1 MPRHF
6 SQKGCIVIEVTVLL
20 VDGGYAST
28 AIGAIEV
35 FQSAGLLWE
44 VLRGETAAPR
54 FNVTTAS
61 IDGLATQ
68 PISPVQIAPR
78 CAMRDVRKADLI
90 FVPAMGVDTDTMVR
104 RHAAAIPWL
113 RRWRERG
120 AEIAGVCGGVPLLA
134 EAGLL
139 DGRAATT
146 HWGLVEDYRRR
157 YPQVRW
163 QPEHLITEADGVYC
177 GGGVN
182 ATLDLSLYLVEKHCG
197 HEVAMHCA
205 KSLLIGMPRASQSG
219 FADLPLQVHHED
231 EAIGKAQAWL
241 HKNYAAELR
250 LDELARRLG
259 MSPRNFAR
267 RFKEATGQTPLAY
280 LQRLRMD
287 VAKRFLERGRKRIQ
301 EVSSAVGYDDAL
313 FFREL
318 FKRHT
323 GLAPNQYRRRFGAAL

>member
-1 MPRHF
+1 M
-6 SQKGCIVIEVTVLL
+6 IEVTVLL

-44 VLRGETAAPR
+44 RLRGESAAPR

-61 IDGLATQ
+61 VDGLTTQ
-68 PISPVQIAPR
+68 PVSPVQIAPR
-78 CAMRDVRKADLI
+78 CAMHEVRRADLI
-90 FVPAMGVDTDTMVR
+90 FVPAMGIDTDTMLR
-104 RHAAAIPWL
+104 RHAEAIPWL

-120 AEIAGVCGGVPLLA
+120 AEVAAVCGGVPLLA

-139 DGRAATT
+139 DGRTATT

-163 QPEHLITEADGVYC
+163 QPEHLITDADGVYC

-182 ATLDLSLYLVEKHCG
+182 AALDLSLYLVERHCG
-197 HEVAMHCA
+197 REVAVRCA
-205 KSLLIGMPRASQSG
+205 KALLIDMPRASQAG
-219 FADLPLQVHHED
+219 FADLPLHVRHAD
-231 EAIGKAQAWL
+231 EAIEKAQAWL
-241 HKNYAAELR
+241 HKHYAAEHSV
-250 LDELARRLG
+250 EALARRLG

-267 RFKEATGQTPLAY
+267 RFKNATGQTPLAY
-280 LQRLRMD
+280 IQQLRVD

-323 GLAPNQYRRRFGAAL
+323 GLAPNQYRHRFGPS